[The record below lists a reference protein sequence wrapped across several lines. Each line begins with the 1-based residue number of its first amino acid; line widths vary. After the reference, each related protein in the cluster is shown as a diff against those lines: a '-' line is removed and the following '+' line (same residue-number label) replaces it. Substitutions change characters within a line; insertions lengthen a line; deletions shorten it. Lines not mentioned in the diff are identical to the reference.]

1 MPLRRVRPSLVPTP
15 HDCQLSRLQTRPD
28 TCPSCNL
35 HADVRDPVHPP
46 RLTLL
51 RAEQHLPRAPTG
63 CIGSAMALTLHSGF
77 GELLLP
83 YDIAT
88 FSRGFAPLRFALNC
102 RTGAIVVDDSAVS
115 YVGEPSRLEAKDE
128 TVRTLIGKGV
138 QEDSLGRTRR
148 SNGGME

>member
-1 MPLRRVRPSLVPTP
+1 
-15 HDCQLSRLQTRPD
+15 
-28 TCPSCNL
+28 
-35 HADVRDPVHPP
+35 
-46 RLTLL
+46 
-51 RAEQHLPRAPTG
+51 
-63 CIGSAMALTLHSGF
+63 MALTLHSGF